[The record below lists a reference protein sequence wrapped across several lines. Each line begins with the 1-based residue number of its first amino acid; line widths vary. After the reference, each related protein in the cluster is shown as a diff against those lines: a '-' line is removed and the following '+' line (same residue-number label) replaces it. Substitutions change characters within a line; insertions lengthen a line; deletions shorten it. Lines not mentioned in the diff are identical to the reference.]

1 MATFSEEFKKYQK
14 QERLLTGGIVLVSVL
29 APVSF
34 TYLMEQKITWAISGL
49 VALAFVAT
57 ASYMHYV
64 RAQVSQKLL
73 SKYEKLEV
81 GSVLA
86 KKISTTRPHRFVITN
101 RGFNHY
107 YLKCLKTGEQV
118 LVSKDRVREDF
129 DIAN

>member
-1 MATFSEEFKKYQK
+1 MSSFAEEFKKYQK

-34 TYLMEQKITWAISGL
+34 TWLLEHKVSWAISGL
-49 VALAFVAT
+49 AALACLAT
-57 ASYMHYV
+57 ASWLHYV
-64 RAQVSQKLL
+64 RTQVAQKLMG
-73 SKYEKLEV
+73 KYEKLDV
-81 GSVLA
+81 GAVLA
-86 KKISTTRPHRFVITN
+86 KKISPIMPHRFVITN